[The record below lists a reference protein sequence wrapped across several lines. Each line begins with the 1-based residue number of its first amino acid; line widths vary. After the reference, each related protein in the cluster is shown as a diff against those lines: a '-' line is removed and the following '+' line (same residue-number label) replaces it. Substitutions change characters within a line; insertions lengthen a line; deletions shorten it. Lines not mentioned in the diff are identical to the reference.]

1 MAQYEFTRDPLINQS
16 LLCKNPRILQ
26 EDFQLYKY
34 NIDVMEKL
42 ALSVKC
48 SFRFT
53 IFTHASEQKAS
64 SLSSC
69 TSIVFLTILNYLYTQ
84 TFINDPTNI
93 NFDPNI

>member
-53 IFTHASEQKAS
+53 IITNCIIIKGIHATLHEVKKTDV
-64 SLSSC
+64 L
-69 TSIVFLTILNYLYTQ
+69 
-84 TFINDPTNI
+84 
-93 NFDPNI
+93 